1 MDKQEFA
8 ARFELAANFCRDF
21 TQSMIIEELPKSLRF
36 NFDIAD
42 RLPVDAKGRVKFIGG
57 RLLKPEELKELTKAK
72 AGQFLWVDGKIPV
85 WINLTVN
92 YFDESH
98 AYIEILF
105 NAQLLTDNHERLMHE
120 REGNPPFHVLG
131 PPGGKHGKKIHFS
144 RDK

>member
-8 ARFELAANFCRDF
+8 ARFKLAANSCRDF

-36 NFDIAD
+36 NFGIAD
-42 RLPVDAKGRVKFIGG
+42 RLPVDARGHVKFIGG
-57 RLLKPEELKELTKAK
+57 RLLKPEELKGLAKAR

-85 WINLTVN
+85 WINLTVD

-98 AYIEILF
+98 TYIEILF
-105 NAQLLTDNHERLMHE
+105 NAQLLTDCLDRLMHE

-131 PPGGKHGKKIHFS
+131 PPGGKPGEKIYF
-144 RDK
+144 RREQ